1 MPSVKDCALQAGV
14 HLLQTEGSKMVM
26 ALCQSSYNQGVYGL
40 VTNLG
45 SLVVRT
51 IFFPVEEAAFRAFSR
66 PPGNALPQSFPCA
79 KAECRVLVTPA
90 NARFCVW
97 QAAGSAFAAILSHA
111 HCPPCLHVTTAGS
124 QDPIGKLLGIC
135 VSE

>member
-1 MPSVKDCALQAGV
+1 MHHVFIVLAQAGV

-51 IFFPVEEAAFRAFSR
+51 IFFPVEEAAFRAFSK
-66 PPGNALPQSFPCA
+66 PPSSALPSA
-79 KAECRVLVTPA
+79 TVLKP
-90 NARFCVW
+90 
-97 QAAGSAFAAILSHA
+97 
-111 HCPPCLHVTTAGS
+111 
-124 QDPIGKLLGIC
+124 
-135 VSE
+135 